1 LDKFGNLFISGAVS
15 GAIYALIASGLSLT
29 YATTGI
35 FNLGF
40 GGVAFAAAFLYYEL
54 HSGLNWPVLPAALV
68 TLVVA
73 GPLLGWV
80 LDRYIFGRLGRASD
94 SSKLMAVVGVLI
106 ALPALAKWVV
116 GLLVNDGH
124 FNIPTGDQVYVS
136 PGVGPT
142 PPVVWHPFAGLTI
155 TSDEVIVFGVAAF
168 LAVAL
173 WALLHR
179 TRLGLQMRAA
189 TDRPELAQLMGVNRS
204 YATGS
209 AWIIGT
215 TLACIAGIV
224 GAPIINSLDPTSY
237 TTVVFVATAAVV
249 VGGFRSI
256 PLAFAAGLALGVAQN
271 LVAGYASFAQSIQ
284 GFNTSVPFVALLVA
298 VLVMGRSRERQ
309 AGSVAED
316 PVPADALD
324 DRPAWRRQ
332 AGWLVP
338 SVLLLVYL
346 FFVAGGYWVSV
357 ITGGLALALVFL
369 SFVVVT
375 GLGGMV
381 SLAQAAFVTAAGLT
395 AGLLMDQYHMPWL
408 VAFVGG
414 TAVAAALG
422 AVVAVPA
429 LRVGGLALSLAT
441 LALGFLGDDVLFQ
454 WNWFSGGVSGW
465 TIKRP
470 KLGPLNFAD
479 NRTMAVTLLLFV
491 LGVAWLIRNLRKSA
505 SGRQMAAV
513 RASEPASAGS
523 GISPTTVKLRLFVI
537 SAALAGA
544 GGVLLA
550 TVNQQANNVTYVT
563 EVGLIW
569 LASAVLWGVRRPL
582 GAVLAGLTA
591 AVFPALLGNGFRGPS
606 WVPSFLS
613 WHGTQSIWLPSV
625 LFGLG
630 AITMAQDPEGILHM
644 MHSRKS
650 RKGAAAPAKPAP
662 AKPAPAKPAP
672 AAARAVDPSE
682 PARAASTASPAAAA
696 DGLATD
702 RSPLRLAGVSAAYG
716 ELRVLAGLDLAL
728 APGTITALVGANGAG
743 KTTLC
748 KVVAGL
754 LPATEGQVFLG
765 GADITAVPPHR
776 RAGRLMLAP
785 EARGIFPALSVDDN
799 LSVRLPRAADR
810 ERVYERF
817 PLIGSRKGI
826 AAGSLSGG
834 EQQILAMAP
843 LLHRPPDVLIAD
855 EPTLGLAPLIIA
867 QIIELFTELRSQGTT
882 LLLAE
887 ERAKGVLDVADQVI
901 LLELG
906 RILWAGPR
914 SDLQQEQLA
923 AIYLGSAQQ
932 AVAASAEMAGANGGR
947 PGTQQ
952 LLDSQAP
959 ASPVTNPSA
968 R

>member
-1 LDKFGNLFISGAVS
+1 MDKFGNLFISGAVS

-40 GGVAFAAAFLYYEL
+40 GGVAFASAFLYYEL
-54 HSGLNWPVLPAALV
+54 HTGLHWPILPAALL

-80 LDRYIFGRLGRASD
+80 LDRLILGRLGRASE
-94 SSKLMAVVGVLI
+94 SSKLMAVVGILI
-106 ALPALAKWVV
+106 AVPALAKFVV
-116 GLLVNDGH
+116 DLLVNDAH
-124 FNIPTGDQVYVS
+124 FDIPTGDQVYVS

-142 PPVVWHPFAGLTI
+142 PPDTWHPFAGLTI

-173 WALLHR
+173 WVLLHR
-179 TRLGLQMRAA
+179 TPLGLQMRAA

-204 YATGS
+204 FATGS

-224 GAPIINSLDPTSY
+224 GAPIINSLDPVSY
-237 TTVVFVATAAVV
+237 ITVVFVATAAVV

-256 PLAFAAGLALGVAQN
+256 PLAFIAGLALGVAQN
-271 LVAGYASFAQSIQ
+271 LVAGYASFAQSID
-284 GFNTSVPFVALLVA
+284 GFNTSVPFVGLLVA
-298 VLVMGRSRERQ
+298 VLLLGRSRERQ

-316 PVPADALD
+316 FVPADVVD
-324 DRPAWRRQ
+324 DRPAWRRH
-332 AGWLVP
+332 ASWLVP
-338 SVLLLVYL
+338 SAVLLVYL
-346 FFVAGGYWVSV
+346 FVAGGYWVSV
-357 ITGGLALALVFL
+357 FTGGLALSLVFL

-395 AGLLMDQYHMPWL
+395 AGLLMDQYHLPWL

-414 TAVAAALG
+414 TVVAAALG

-429 LRVGGLALSLAT
+429 LRLGGLALSLAT

-470 KLGPLNFAD
+470 VLGPLNFND
-479 NRTMAVTLLLFV
+479 NRTLAVTLLLVV
-491 LGVAWLIRNLRKSA
+491 LLVAWLIRNLRTSA

-523 GISPTTVKLRLFVI
+523 GISPTMVKLRLFVI

-550 TVNQQANNVTYVT
+550 TVNQEANNVTYVT

-582 GAVLAGLTA
+582 GAVLAGLTT
-591 AVFPALLGNGFRGPS
+591 VVIPALMSNGFRGPS
-606 WVPSFLS
+606 WIPSFLS
-613 WHGTQSIWLPSV
+613 WQGTQSVWLPSV

-630 AITMAQDPEGILHM
+630 AITMAQDPEGILSIM
-644 MHSRKS
+644 RNRKS
-650 RKGAAAPAKPAP
+650 RRRPATTPAKVGTTPVPAAARAAEQPKPAAKPAP
-662 AKPAPAKPAP
+662 APATTVP
-672 AAARAVDPSE
+672 
-682 PARAASTASPAAAA
+682 
-696 DGLATD
+696 ATD
-702 RSPLRLAGVSAAYG
+702 RAPLRLVGVSAAYT
-716 ELRVLAGLDLAL
+716 ELRVLFGLDLAL
-728 APGTITALVGANGAG
+728 EPGTITALVGANGAG
-743 KTTLC
+743 KSTLC

-754 LPATEGQVFLG
+754 LPATEGQIFLG

-785 EARGIFPALSVDDN
+785 EARGIFPSLSVEDN
-799 LSVRLPRAADR
+799 LSVRLPKAADR
-810 ERVYERF
+810 ELVYERF
-817 PLIGSRKGI
+817 PMLGKRKGI

-843 LLHRPPDVLIAD
+843 LLQRPPEVLIAD

-887 ERAKGVLDVADQVI
+887 ERARGVLDVADQVI

-914 SDLQQEQLA
+914 RNLQEDQLA
-923 AIYLGSAQQ
+923 AIYLGSAQH
-932 AVAASAEMAGANGGR
+932 AVAATAELAGANGARSASPQPVEG
-947 PGTQQ
+947 
-952 LLDSQAP
+952 QAP
-959 ASPVTNPSA
+959 AAS
-968 R
+968 